1 MDWIGTELLP
11 PYGTDYLELNCFFS
25 PPIYLPVKRIVAKKF
40 PMLKKICSLSP
51 ISFCP
56 GLWVP
61 LADQGE
67 TSMVPNCRT
76 QVINRSTQLICI
88 FDFYLSTY
96 KCKIHSI
103 VPSCRAQ
110 VDSRFSLHSYLIFV
124 LFSPQAQF
132 LNKFFSTQKCVNR
145 DKIDFAPIQRKW
157 QQSRFRDK
165 SA

>member
-1 MDWIGTELLP
+1 MSNVHRMDSLHRSHCGLYMGWTLDRTELGSIWDQRRAWIG
-11 PYGTDYLELNCFFS
+11 LELNYFHHMGLTIWNWIAS
-25 PPIYLPVKRIVAKKF
+25 SHLPFICQWKGLLQKKF

-103 VPSCRAQ
+103 VPNCRAQ
-110 VDSRFSLHSYLIFV
+110 VDSRFSLHWM
-124 LFSPQAQF
+124 Q
-132 LNKFFSTQKCVNR
+132 
-145 DKIDFAPIQRKW
+145 
-157 QQSRFRDK
+157 
-165 SA
+165 